1 MPDRWVL
8 PDQAAALAWC
18 EQRNEL
24 GIRCIIDVLGR
35 YNREEEQ
42 AKASYDAYVAL
53 AREIAA
59 RGLNASV
66 SVKPSQLGG
75 TLHRDSALRMAVD
88 LCAEVTRLG
97 VPFELDIEGQRM
109 VNLTLEMALECARS
123 GMPVTLALQAYL
135 RRTAQDLDTVLD
147 AGVTVRL
154 VKGAYSGDLTDFDMI
169 AETFKDLAEAI
180 IEWDVPFSIGTH
192 DPDLIRWAENRIS
205 DRDILEFAFLKGL
218 SNDTK
223 ERLARE
229 GRKVAEYVPF
239 GKNKEGYETRR
250 RTYLARLEELG
261 REPAP

>member
-8 PDQAAALAWC
+8 PDLDCALRWC
-18 EQRNEL
+18 KQRNEL

-42 AKASYDAYVAL
+42 ARASYDGYLEL
-53 AREIAA
+53 AREIAS
-59 RGLNASV
+59 RRLDASI

-75 TLHRDSALRMAVD
+75 TINRDTALRKAVD
-88 LCAEVTRLG
+88 LCAEVTKLG

-109 VNLTLEMALECARS
+109 VNLTLEMASECLRS
-123 GMPVTLALQAYL
+123 GCPVTIALQAYL
-135 RRTAQDLDTVLD
+135 RRTGQDLDTMLD
-147 AGVTVRL
+147 AGATVRL
-154 VKGAYSGDLTDFDMI
+154 VKGAYTGDLTDFDII

-192 DPDLIRWAENRIS
+192 DPELVRWAENRIS
-205 DRDILEFAFLKGL
+205 DRDILEFTFLKGL

-223 ERLARE
+223 ERLSRE
-229 GRKVAEYVPF
+229 GRRVAEYVPF

-250 RTYLARLEELG
+250 RTYLAKLDELG
-261 REPAP
+261 RVPAP